1 MTVLIAIPIFRVGC
15 KVEIDRGRSWSVVE
29 EALLWAVARQGRT
42 IAWLKEQADLPHQ
55 IVVGALAR
63 LMQFRLVEALVSE
76 NGASFKAS
84 AYGLRIVTGG
94 DALPYFPKRFS
105 KRVGFVIEWATG
117 EFFPTSQITLMS
129 PYKLDQERRGGA
141 EIRQLNVSGGLPPM
155 SHSANLNRLADIA
168 TRGWD
173 ERIALVDGRTATL
186 HDNEFMIV
194 KVIDGAPRGLPDTTG
209 PKLKAL
215 VDEACALP
223 TGTKTMSVS
232 YAGPREEDEALA
244 DEHPCSFDHSDIIIG
259 GSQQRECFEGILQRA
274 HRRVVIHSTFLDAKR
289 FEVMSEP
296 IRAACVRGVRFDF
309 LWGAE
314 RDDDTEQKSYRA
326 ALTIAKMIRN
336 DRDLRGRCTI
346 HLRSTG
352 SHAKLILADTLH
364 DGWIGGVSSCN
375 WLSSP
380 FQSVELTA
388 LLRDQHAVA
397 DVAEALRH
405 LVGRR
410 GLYDDLATE
419 MAITA
424 IDLRRMPSGKGNDRV
439 RLLIGEEHDRFMR
452 VASGAAKRRFVVGS
466 NRLGTT
472 ARPGALI
479 QGEVAASAHVPA
491 TVLYSTTTGP
501 VKNRHAR
508 ALAEQSAEAGVRLV
522 RTKKI
527 PLHGKFVAVDDD
539 EIAVTSLN
547 WASASA
553 DPDFPWGEIGV
564 QIRSEGIA
572 AAVCNQLEGIFPM
585 LKEGA
590 SASTEAVSD

>member
-1 MTVLIAIPIFRVGC
+1 MTALIAIPIFRVGC

-29 EALLWAVARQGRT
+29 EAILWAVARESRA
-42 IAWLKEQADLPHQ
+42 ISWLRDQTDLPHQ

-63 LMQFRLVEALVSE
+63 LMQFRLVEAVISE
-76 NGASFKAS
+76 NGAAFKAS
-84 AYGLRIVTGG
+84 SYGLRIVTGG
-94 DALPYFPKRFS
+94 AALPYFPKRFS

-117 EFFPTSQITLMS
+117 EFFPTAQITLMS
-129 PYKLDQERRGGA
+129 PYKIEQERLAGS
-141 EIRQLNVSGGLPPM
+141 EIRQLNVTGGLPPM
-155 SHSANLNRLADIA
+155 SHAANLNRLADIA

-186 HDNEFMIV
+186 HDNEFMVV
-194 KVIDGAPRGLPDTTG
+194 KVIDGSPRGLPDTAG
-209 PKLKAL
+209 PKLKML

-223 TGTKTMSVS
+223 AGTKTMSVS
-232 YAGPREEDEALA
+232 YSGPREDDEGVAE
-244 DEHPCSFDHSDIIIG
+244 EHVCAFDHSDIIIG
-259 GSQQRECFEGILQRA
+259 GSQQKICFEELLSNA
-274 HRRVVIHSTFLDAKR
+274 HRRVVIHSTFLEAKR
-289 FEVMSEP
+289 FEVMSEL
-296 IRAACVRGVRFDF
+296 IKAACLRGVRFDF

-314 RDDDTEQKSYRA
+314 RDDDTEQKNYRA
-326 ALTIAKMIRN
+326 AVEIARMIRN
-336 DRDLRGRCTI
+336 DRDLRGRCTV

-352 SHAKLILADTLH
+352 SHAKLILADTLT
-364 DGWIGGVSSCN
+364 DGWIAGISSCN

-424 IDLRRMPSGKGNDRV
+424 IDLRRTPKGKGGGRV
-439 RLLIGEEHDRFMR
+439 SILIGEEHDRFLR
-452 VASGAAKRRFVVGS
+452 VASGTAKRRFTVGS

-472 ARPGALI
+472 ARPGALL
-479 QGEVAASAHVPA
+479 QGEAAASDQVRA
-491 TVLYSTTTGP
+491 TVIYTTTTGP
-501 VKNRHAR
+501 VKNRHAK
-508 ALAEQSAEAGVRLV
+508 ALAEESAEAGVRLV

-539 EIAVTSLN
+539 QIAVTSLN

-564 QIRSEGIA
+564 QIHSEGLA
-572 AAVCNQLEGIFPM
+572 ASVCQQLETISPM

-590 SASTEAVSD
+590 ESEDE